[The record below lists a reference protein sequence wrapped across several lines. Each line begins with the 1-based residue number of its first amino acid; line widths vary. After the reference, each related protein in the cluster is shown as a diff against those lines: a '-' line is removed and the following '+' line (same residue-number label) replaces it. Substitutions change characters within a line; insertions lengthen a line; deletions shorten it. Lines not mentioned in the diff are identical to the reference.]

1 MLTLILCL
9 DSGAALAVGRT
20 LDLRGQEIVPIDQ
33 AYVVNA
39 SIEMAPN
46 PRLEEVL
53 ESGVALPFRAEF
65 TLTRARWWW
74 LDETVVERTMELRL
88 SYHALTRQYR
98 LSVGS
103 IHRSFRTYEEALR
116 ALLAVRNWTVVER
129 NRLSEGE
136 TYTAAMRFRLDM
148 SQLPKPFQVVIFGN
162 RDLDLSTGW
171 IQWNFVPP
179 SLDPR

>member
-1 MLTLILCL
+1 MLWL
-9 DSGAALAVGRT
+9 GAGSAHAASRNLE
-20 LDLRGQEIVPIDQ
+20 LRGQEIVLIDQ

-39 SIEMAPN
+39 SIDMAPN

-53 ESGVALPFRAEF
+53 ERGVALPFRAEF
-65 TLTRARWWW
+65 TLTRTRWWW
-74 LDETVVERTMELRL
+74 IDETVAERALEFRL

-116 ALLAVRNWTVVER
+116 ALLAVRNWTVVDR
-129 NRLSEGE
+129 SRLTDGE

-162 RDLDLSTGW
+162 KDLDLSTGW
-171 IQWNFVPP
+171 IQWNFVPS